1 MEMWIVKPQLL
12 QQLVIDIIFAIFLRT
27 FRKYFFFPNLS
38 MDRGSPTLPTK
49 TMPTMISNYRH
60 MRLTI
65 DTISFILGNL
75 IIWIR
80 PNKCYSRIVRV
91 KKIVE

>member
-1 MEMWIVKPQLL
+1 
-12 QQLVIDIIFAIFLRT
+12 
-27 FRKYFFFPNLS
+27 

-75 IIWIR
+75 IICIG
-80 PNKCYSRIVRV
+80 PNKFYSRIVRV
-91 KKIVE
+91 KKIVEWFFLEMGMVAKCECFSKSQVVVILFFLEILFHVV